1 MNTSSVS
8 GRLRAKLSLVEAGP
22 HGATAALW
30 RADRP
35 RERYLAYLVT
45 MHQVIRASVPLMER
59 AAELADRAAPGGADP
74 LAVPLARYLRAHVL
88 EETGHDAWLLE
99 DLAAAGVDTRAV
111 TGAVPPPDVAA
122 LTGAQYYWAEHHHPL
137 ALVGY
142 IAVLEGHAPAA
153 GLGAALAR
161 RTRLPEAAFRT
172 VQAHAQLDAGH
183 VDDVYALLDS
193 LPLTGRD
200 EALLAVSALHT
211 VDALTRIFVRLGRR
225 APADVPLR
233 ETGRPTPTGGP
244 G

>member
-1 MNTSSVS
+1 MNTSSAS
-8 GRLRAKLSLVEAGP
+8 GRLRAILSLVEAGP

-59 AAELADRAAPGGADP
+59 AADLADRAAPCGADP
-74 LAVPLARYLRAHVL
+74 LAAPSPGTCAPTSWRRRPRR
-88 EETGHDAWLLE
+88 
-99 DLAAAGVDTRAV
+99 LAAGGPGRRRGGHAGRDLGR
-111 TGAVPPPDVAA
+111 PPPDVAA

-153 GLGAALAR
+153 RLGAALAR

-225 APADVPLR
+225 APAAVPLR

>member
-1 MNTSSVS
+1 MNAGSAS
-8 GRLRAKLSLVEAGP
+8 GRLRAKLSLVEVGP
-22 HGATAALW
+22 RGATAALW

-35 RERYLAYLVT
+35 RDRYLAYLVT

-59 AAELADRAAPGGADP
+59 AAELADRGALRGADP
-74 LAVPLARYLRAHVL
+74 LGAPLARYLRAHAL
-88 EETGHDAWLLE
+88 EEAGHDAWLLE
-99 DLAAAGVDTRAV
+99 DLAAAGVEAEAV
-111 TGAVPPPDVAA
+111 LRAVPPPDVAA
-122 LTGAQYYWAEHHHPL
+122 LTGAQHYWMEHHHPL

-153 GLGAALAR
+153 RLGAVLAR
-161 RTRLPEAAFRT
+161 RTCLPEAAFRT
-172 VQAHAQLDAGH
+172 VRAHALLDAGH

-225 APADVPLR
+225 APAAVPLR
-233 ETGRPTPTGGP
+233 ETGRPTPTGGL

>member
-1 MNTSSVS
+1 MAPTRSPPPRPVP
-8 GRLRAKLSLVEAGP
+8 AGP
-22 HGATAALW
+22 RPGG
-30 RADRP
+30 DRP
-35 RERYLAYLVT
+35 RR
-45 MHQVIRASVPLMER
+45 
-59 AAELADRAAPGGADP
+59 
-74 LAVPLARYLRAHVL
+74 
-88 EETGHDAWLLE
+88 
-99 DLAAAGVDTRAV
+99 LAAGGPGRRRGGHAGR
-111 TGAVPPPDVAA
+111 GRGRPPPDVAA

>member
-1 MNTSSVS
+1 MSPLTASA
-8 GRLRAKLSLVEAGP
+8 RLRAKLSLVEAGP

-45 MHQVIRASVPLMER
+45 MHQVIRGSVPLMER
-59 AAELADRAAPGGADP
+59 AAELADRAAARDADP
-74 LAVPLARYLRAHVL
+74 LGAPLARYLRAHAL
-88 EETGHDAWLLE
+88 EEADHDLWLLE
-99 DLAAAGVDTRAV
+99 DLAAAGAD
-111 TGAVPPPDVAA
+111 TGAVLGAIPPPDVAA
-122 LTGAQYYWAEHHHPL
+122 LTGAQHYWIEHHHPL

-153 GLGAALAR
+153 LLGAVLAR
-161 RTRLPEAAFRT
+161 RTGLPEAAFRT
-172 VQAHAQLDAGH
+172 VEAHARLDAGH
-183 VDDVYALLDS
+183 VDDVYALLDT

-211 VDALTRIFVRLGRR
+211 VDALTSIFVRLGRR
-225 APADVPLR
+225 APAAVPLR
-233 ETGRPTPTGGP
+233 ETGRPTSTGGP